1 MWLSDRAHIHTNKRM
16 KERKEGR
23 KKGREVFPSC
33 PCGVWGH
40 SGAPPALCWESF
52 RRLPNTVPPS
62 LLLLSWNALPSRIC
76 LAAWQTYCPTIRSLL
91 PHTHSSLWFSR
102 INLASCLTLSLCLKA
117 VFLLDTSHGILVPG
131 YLSIF
136 LVALTAL
143 LGGWDAVPS
152 LCEYPAAWQTAG
164 ARWVLT
170 RRTT

>member
-1 MWLSDRAHIHTNKRM
+1 MDRGAWWARVHGVTESQMWLSDRAHIHTNKRM

-52 RRLPNTVPPS
+52 RHLPNTVPPS

-143 LGGWDAVPS
+143 LGG
-152 LCEYPAAWQTAG
+152 
-164 ARWVLT
+164 
-170 RRTT
+170 